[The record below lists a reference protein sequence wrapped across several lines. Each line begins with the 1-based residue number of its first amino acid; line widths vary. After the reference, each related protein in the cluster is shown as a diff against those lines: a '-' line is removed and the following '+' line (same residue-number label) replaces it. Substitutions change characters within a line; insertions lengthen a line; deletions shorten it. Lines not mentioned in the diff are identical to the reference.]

1 VRAFGATI
9 YGGRVVFGAG
19 AVRDALADEV
29 ERLGARRVL
38 VVATERERP
47 LVQRL
52 APELGE
58 RLAGTFSRVRPHV
71 PVEIAEAARA
81 AAADARADALMA
93 VGGGSTIGTAKA
105 IALTG
110 RLPIIAVPTTY
121 AGSEMTPVWGLT
133 EGGRKTTGVD
143 PVVLPAVVVYDPELT
158 VTLPPAITGPSGMN
172 AMAHCVEAFYAPG
185 GNPITSLL
193 AEEGIRRLAA
203 GLPRA
208 VDDGAD
214 LTGRGDALYGAC
226 LAGAAFA
233 SAGSGLHHRICHALG
248 GAYDLPHAETH
259 TAVLPHV
266 VGFNAP
272 AMPEIARRIARA
284 VGADDAAAGLH
295 DLAARLGAPLALR
308 DIGLREDEIDE
319 AAALVAIPEANPRP
333 VAVADVRAIIAA
345 AWEGARP

>member
-1 VRAFGATI
+1 MRAFGATI

-19 AVRDALADEV
+19 AARDALAAVV

-52 APELGE
+52 APELGD
-58 RLAGTFSRVRPHV
+58 RLAGTFSRVRAHV
-71 PVEIAEAARA
+71 PVEIADAARA
-81 AAADARADALMA
+81 AARDAGADALIA

-110 RLPIIAVPTTY
+110 RLPIVAVPTTY

-143 PVVLPAVVVYDPELT
+143 PVVVPAVVVYDPELT

-185 GNPITSLL
+185 ANPITSLL
-193 AEEGIRRLAA
+193 AEEGIRALAA

-208 VDDGAD
+208 VADGAD
-214 LTGRGDALYGAC
+214 LTARGDALFGAC
-226 LAGAAFA
+226 LAGSAFA
-233 SAGSGLHHRICHALG
+233 SAGSGLHHKICHALG

-259 TAVLPHV
+259 AVVLPHV
-266 VGFNAP
+266 VAFNAP
-272 AMPEIARRIARA
+272 AMPEIAGRIARA
-284 VGADDAAAGLH
+284 VGADAAADGLY
-295 DLAARLGAPLALR
+295 DLAGRLGAPRTLR
-308 DIGLREDEIDE
+308 DIGLGEGEIDE
-319 AAALVAIPEANPRP
+319 AAALVTIPEANPRP
-333 VAVADVRAIIAA
+333 AGVDDVRAIIAA
-345 AWEGARP
+345 AWRGARP